1 MKKHFA
7 IKAVPNLIIINIR
20 FNRDLYGTLPYMG
33 DIGLVDG
40 KT

>member
-20 FNRDLYGTLPYMG
+20 FNHVFFGTLPHMG
-33 DIGLVDG
+33 EIGLVDG